1 MPVLAGAIKHEL
13 KNSTIAHLDRE
24 DSMSPVRSSL
34 ACLMVTALYFAIWP
48 TYAQT
53 PQGWDRTVRVADY
66 LEPAIPHPEQDKE
79 VADKLRQLE
88 AKTGRK
94 PNVLILLV
102 DDMGYGDPGAFGGGE
117 MAGAPTPNID
127 KLAQNGLKLTSTYTT
142 PLCTPSRAALYTGRI
157 PARSGLTRP
166 LLASDRPTHN
176 PWADE
181 VSAAKLLSNS
191 GYITGLS
198 GKWHIGEAKGMQP
211 QDVGFDEFHGFLS
224 VVSEYTQ
231 YMDAAKYPQLMLNPD
246 RLATFKGLSQY
257 NAVVEGKKGGD
268 LKIVYPLD
276 TPKQM
281 GNVDQDFANWSVDFM
296 KRASQAN
303 KPFYLVHAFAKVHFD
318 NYPGD
323 GYQGR
328 SPAKLPYKDAVVE
341 VDDIVGRL
349 IQTLKDTGQEDNT
362 LVFFT
367 SDNGPEEDTY
377 PDSGYTPFRGG
388 KGTTW
393 EGGVRVPGI
402 AYWPGMIKPGRVS
415 DGLFDLM
422 DLFNTS
428 LELGGIES
436 KIPKERY
443 IDGVDQAGFLLSDH
457 GETARQA
464 VFSYNQA
471 DFSAVRWGEFK
482 AYFMVQLFDQP
493 FSNISMSTFVPVGVS
508 PWVFDIYRDPKERL
522 TRSNG
527 DYEWA
532 YGPILAMQ
540 AAHMATFKKYPKKDI
555 GLGIGGGGDPR

>member
-1 MPVLAGAIKHEL
+1 
-13 KNSTIAHLDRE
+13 
-24 DSMSPVRSSL
+24 
-34 ACLMVTALYFAIWP
+34 
-48 TYAQT
+48 
-53 PQGWDRTVRVADY
+53 
-66 LEPAIPHPEQDKE
+66 LEPVIPHPDQQRAALE
-79 VADKLRQLE
+79 KLRQLE
-88 AKTGRK
+88 MRTGRK
-94 PNVLILLV
+94 PNIIILIV

-127 KLAQNGLKLTSTYTT
+127 RLAAAGMKLTSTYAT
-142 PLCTPSRAALYTGRI
+142 PLCTPSRAALNTGRI

-166 LLASDRPTHN
+166 LLASDRPTKN

-181 VSAAKLLSNS
+181 VSAAKLLSEN
-191 GYITGLS
+191 GYVTGLS

-211 QDVGFDEFHGFLS
+211 QDVGYDEFHGFLS

-231 YMDAAKYPQLMLNPD
+231 YMDIAKYPQLMLNPD
-246 RLATFKGLSQY
+246 RLATFKSLSNY
-257 NAVVEGKKGGD
+257 NAVVEGRKGED
-268 LKIVYPLD
+268 LRVAYPLE
-276 TPKQM
+276 TPAQM
-281 GNVDQDFANWSVDFM
+281 GNVDQDFANWSSDFIR
-296 KRASQAN
+296 RAAQAN
-303 KPFYLVHAFAKVHFD
+303 KPFYLIHAFAKVHFD

-323 GYQGR
+323 GWRGR

-349 IQTLKDTGQEDNT
+349 IRTLNDTGQADNT
-362 LVFFT
+362 FVFFT
-367 SDNGPEEDTY
+367 SDNGPEEDSY
-377 PDSGYTPFRGG
+377 PDSGFTPFRGG

-402 AYWPGMIKPGRVS
+402 AYWPGMITPGRVS

-428 LELGGIES
+428 LSLGGISS
-436 KIPKERY
+436 KIPTERY
-443 IDGVDQAGFLLSDH
+443 IDGIDQTGFLLTDS

-471 DFSAVRWGEFK
+471 DFSGLRWGEFK
-482 AYFMVQLFDQP
+482 AYFRVQLFDQP

-522 TRSNG
+522 TRSNS

-532 YGPILAMQ
+532 YGPVLQLQ
-540 AAHMATFKKYPKKDI
+540 AAHAATFIKYPKKDI

>member
-1 MPVLAGAIKHEL
+1 MTPSNCLLVGWVSVLLTFA
-13 KNSTIAHLDRE
+13 
-24 DSMSPVRSSL
+24 
-34 ACLMVTALYFAIWP
+34 VTASQAEEP
-48 TYAQT
+48 K
-53 PQGWDRTVRVADY
+53 GWDRTVRFEDY
-66 LEPAIPHPEQDKE
+66 LEPAIPHSAQQKE
-79 VADKLRQLE
+79 ASEKLRQLE

-94 PNVLILLV
+94 PNILIILV
-102 DDMGYGDPGAFGGGE
+102 DDMGYGDPGVFGGGE

-127 KLAQNGLKLTSTYTT
+127 QLAFNGLKLTSTYAT
-142 PLCTPSRAALYTGRI
+142 PLCTPTRAALMTGRI

-166 LLASDRPTHN
+166 LLASDHPTKN

-181 VSAAKLLSNS
+181 VSAAKLLSAN

-211 QDVGFDEFHGFLS
+211 QDVGYNEFYGFLS

-231 YMDAAKYPQLMLNPD
+231 YMDIAKYPQLMLDPD
-246 RLATFKGLSQY
+246 RLATFKSLSQY

-276 TPKQM
+276 TPKVM
-281 GNVDQDFANWSVDFM
+281 GNVDQDFANWSVGFI
-296 KRASQAN
+296 KRAAQAN
-303 KPFYLVHAFAKVHFD
+303 KPFYLIHAFAKVHFD

-323 GYQGR
+323 GYQGK

-349 IQTLKDTGQEDNT
+349 IKTLEETGQANNT

-367 SDNGPEEDTY
+367 SDNGPEEDSY
-377 PDSGYTPFRGG
+377 PDSGFTPFKSG

-402 AYWPGMIKPGRVS
+402 AYWPGMIGGGRVS

-428 LELGGIES
+428 LALGGIVD
-436 KIPKERY
+436 KIPTERY
-443 IDGVDQAGFLLSDH
+443 IDGIDQASFLLAKDGQSN
-457 GETARQA
+457 RQA

-471 DFSAVRWGEFK
+471 DFSGLRWGEFK
-482 AYFMVQLFDQP
+482 AYFKVIQYDQP
-493 FSNISMSTFVPVGVS
+493 FSNISMSTYAPVGVS

-522 TRSNG
+522 TRSNS

-532 YGPILAMQ
+532 YGPILQMQ
-540 AAHMATFKKYPKKDI
+540 AAHAATFVKYPKKDI
-555 GLGIGGGGDPR
+555 GLGIGEGGDPR

>member
-1 MPVLAGAIKHEL
+1 MPSLRRSLLCSAIGFITIV
-13 KNSTIAHLDRE
+13 STQSQAQESVGWNHA
-24 DSMSPVRSSL
+24 VR
-34 ACLMVTALYFAIWP
+34 T
-48 TYAQT
+48 
-53 PQGWDRTVRVADY
+53 ADY
-66 LEPAIPHPEQDKE
+66 LEPAIPHPNQDKAAQE
-79 VADKLRQLE
+79 KLRQINTK
-88 AKTGRK
+88 AGRQ

-102 DDMGYGDPGAFGGGE
+102 DDMGYGDPGAFGGGA
-117 MAGAPTPNID
+117 MTGAPTPNID
-127 KLAQNGLKLTSTYTT
+127 KLAAEGLKLTSMYAT
-142 PLCTPSRAALYTGRI
+142 PLCTPSRAAMMTGRI

-166 LLASDRPTHN
+166 LLASDRPTKN

-181 VSAAKLLSNS
+181 VSAAKLLSDN
-191 GYITGLS
+191 GYVTGLS
-198 GKWHIGEAKGMQP
+198 GKWHIGEGDGMQP
-211 QDVGFDEFHGFLS
+211 QQVGFDRFHGFLS

-231 YMDAAKYPQLMLNPD
+231 YMDIAKYPQLMLDPE
-246 RLATFKGLSQY
+246 RLATFKSLSEY
-257 NAVVEGKKGGD
+257 NAIVDGKKGEKV
-268 LKIVYPLD
+268 KIAYPLE

-281 GNVDQDFANWSVDFM
+281 GNVDQDLANWSEDFI
-296 KRASQAN
+296 KQAAKDN

-349 IQTLKDTGQEDNT
+349 MRVLKETGQEENT
-362 LVFFT
+362 FVFFT
-367 SDNGPEEDTY
+367 SDNGPEEDSY
-377 PDSGYTPFRGG
+377 PDSGFTPFRGG

-402 AYWPGMIKPGRVS
+402 ACWPGVIKAGRVS
-415 DGLFDLM
+415 DGLFDIM

-428 LELGGIES
+428 LALGGISS
-436 KIPKERY
+436 KIPPERY
-443 IDGVDQAGFLLSDH
+443 IDGIDQTGFLLADN
-457 GETARQA
+457 GESARQA
-464 VFSYNQA
+464 IFSYNQA
-471 DFSAVRWGEFK
+471 EFSGLRWSEFK
-482 AYFMVQLFDQP
+482 AYFKVQLFDQP

-532 YGPILAMQ
+532 YGPVLQLQ
-540 AAHMATFKKYPKKDI
+540 AAHAATFAKYPKKDI

>member
-1 MPVLAGAIKHEL
+1 MRARVVLVVAGSLMAAILQTSSVVLAEQSK
-13 KNSTIAHLDRE
+13 
-24 DSMSPVRSSL
+24 
-34 ACLMVTALYFAIWP
+34 
-48 TYAQT
+48 
-53 PQGWDRTVRVADY
+53 GWDRTERFADY
-66 LEPAIPHPEQDKE
+66 LEPAIPHPAQQQQALE
-79 VADKLRQLE
+79 KLRQLE

-94 PNVLILLV
+94 PNILIILV
-102 DDMGYGDPGAFGGGE
+102 DDLGYGDPGAYGGGE

-127 KLAQNGLKLTSTYTT
+127 RLAANGLKLTSAYAT
-142 PLCTPSRAALYTGRI
+142 PLCTPTRAALMTGRI

-166 LLASDRPTHN
+166 LLASDRPTKN

-181 VSAAKLLSNS
+181 VSAAKLLSAN
-191 GYITGLS
+191 GYITGLA

-211 QDVGFDEFHGFLS
+211 QDVGYDEFHGFLS

-231 YMDAAKYPQLMLNPD
+231 YMDIAKYPQLMLDPD
-246 RLATFKGLSQY
+246 RLATFKGLSEY
-257 NAVVEGKKGGD
+257 NAVVEGKKGAD

-276 TPKQM
+276 TPKVM
-281 GNVDQDFANWSVDFM
+281 GNVDQDFANWSVDFI
-296 KRASQAN
+296 KRAAQSN
-303 KPFYLVHAFAKVHFD
+303 KPFYLIHAFAKVHFD

-349 IQTLKDTGQEDNT
+349 IETLKETGQEDNT
-362 LVFFT
+362 FVFFT
-367 SDNGPEEDTY
+367 SDNGPEEDSY
-377 PDSGYTPFRGG
+377 PDSGFTPFRSG

-402 AYWPGMIKPGRVS
+402 AYWPGMVKPGRIS

-428 LELGGIES
+428 LALGGIAD
-436 KIPKERY
+436 KIPTERY
-443 IDGVDQAGFLLSDH
+443 IDGIDQTSFLLNDD
-457 GETARQA
+457 GETNRQA
-464 VFSYNQA
+464 VFVYNQA
-471 DFSAVRWGEFK
+471 DFSGLRWENFK
-482 AYFMVQLFDQP
+482 GYFKVIQYEQP
-493 FSNISMSTFVPVGVS
+493 FSNISMSTYAPVGVS

-532 YGPILAMQ
+532 YGPILQMQ
-540 AAHMATFKKYPKKDI
+540 TAHAATFVKYPKKDI
-555 GLGIGGGGDPR
+555 GLGIGGGADPR

>member
-1 MPVLAGAIKHEL
+1 
-13 KNSTIAHLDRE
+13 
-24 DSMSPVRSSL
+24 MSPVKSTLTVLVS
-34 ACLMVTALYFAIWP
+34 ALCFSIWP
-48 TYAQT
+48 ASAQT
-53 PQGWDRTVRVADY
+53 PKGWDRTVRVADN
-66 LEPAIPHPEQDKE
+66 LEPAIPHPEQDKN
-79 VADKLRQLE
+79 VADKLRALE
-88 AKTGRK
+88 SKTGRK
-94 PNVLILLV
+94 PNILIILV
-102 DDMGYGDPGAFGGGE
+102 DDMGYGDPGAYGGGD

-181 VSAAKLLSNS
+181 VSAAKLLSSN

-198 GKWHIGEAKGMQP
+198 GKWHIGEGKGMQP

-246 RLATFKGLSQY
+246 RLATFKGLSEY
-257 NAVVEGKKGGD
+257 NSIVDGRKGGD
-268 LKIVYPLD
+268 LKVAYPLD
-276 TPKQM
+276 TPKRM

-296 KRASQAN
+296 KRAAQAN

-349 IQTLKDTGQEDNT
+349 IQTLKDTGQEENT

-367 SDNGPEEDTY
+367 SDNGPEEDSY

-402 AYWPGMIKPGRVS
+402 AYWPGMVKPGRVS

-428 LELGGIES
+428 LDLAGAKA

-443 IDGVDQAGFLLSDH
+443 IDGVDQTGFLLSDN

-471 DFSAVRWGEFK
+471 DFSALRWGEFK

-522 TRSNG
+522 TRSNS

-532 YGPILAMQ
+532 YGPVLAMQ

>member
-1 MPVLAGAIKHEL
+1 MPSLRRSLLCSAIGFITIV
-13 KNSTIAHLDRE
+13 STQSQSQESVGWNHA
-24 DSMSPVRSSL
+24 VR
-34 ACLMVTALYFAIWP
+34 T
-48 TYAQT
+48 
-53 PQGWDRTVRVADY
+53 ADY
-66 LEPAIPHPEQDKE
+66 LEPAIPHPNQDKAAQE
-79 VADKLRQLE
+79 KLRQINTK
-88 AKTGRK
+88 AGRK

-102 DDMGYGDPGAFGGGE
+102 DDMGYGDPGAFGGGA
-117 MAGAPTPNID
+117 MTGAPTPNID
-127 KLAQNGLKLTSTYTT
+127 KLAAEGLKLTSMYAT
-142 PLCTPSRAALYTGRI
+142 PLCTPSRAAMMTGRI

-166 LLASDRPTHN
+166 LLASDRPTKN

-181 VSAAKLLSNS
+181 VSAAKLLSDN
-191 GYITGLS
+191 GYVTGLS
-198 GKWHIGEAKGMQP
+198 GKWHIGEGDGMQP
-211 QDVGFDEFHGFLS
+211 QQVGFDRFHGFLS

-231 YMDAAKYPQLMLNPD
+231 YMDIAKYPQLMLDPE
-246 RLATFKGLSQY
+246 RLATFKSLSEY
-257 NAVVEGKKGGD
+257 NAIVDGKKGEKV
-268 LKIVYPLD
+268 KIAYPLE

-281 GNVDQDFANWSVDFM
+281 GNVDQDLANWSEDFI
-296 KRASQAN
+296 KQAAKDN

-349 IQTLKDTGQEDNT
+349 IRVLKETGQEENT
-362 LVFFT
+362 FVFFT
-367 SDNGPEEDTY
+367 SDNGPEEDSY
-377 PDSGYTPFRGG
+377 PDSGFTPFRGG

-402 AYWPGMIKPGRVS
+402 ACWPGVIKAGRVS
-415 DGLFDLM
+415 DGLFDIM

-428 LELGGIES
+428 LALGGISS
-436 KIPKERY
+436 KIPPEGY
-443 IDGVDQAGFLLSDH
+443 IDGIDQTGFLLADN
-457 GETARQA
+457 GESARQA
-464 VFSYNQA
+464 IFSYNQA
-471 DFSAVRWGEFK
+471 EFSGLRWGEFK
-482 AYFMVQLFDQP
+482 AYFKVQLFDQP

-532 YGPILAMQ
+532 YGPVLQLQ
-540 AAHMATFKKYPKKDI
+540 AAHAATFAKYPKKDI